1 MSAKSLHP
9 FRMERSDRRRYQV
22 GSMVT
27 VAHPKQSP
35 APLSVPHF
43 VSKPRYLTER
53 LHFGKQLH
61 HRGSHLFDV
70 TKPHANVEPIQDRA
84 GSLRHRPPY
93 DAAEPIGAVCE
104 HGYHRVR
111 VAALTLKNGFHMAR
125 SDRLAR
131 YPGEMGA

>member
-84 GSLRHRPPY
+84 GSLRYRPPY
-93 DAAEPIGAVCE
+93 DAAEPIGAVF
-104 HGYHRVR
+104 RVSLVKDADKYER
-111 VAALTLKNGFHMAR
+111 DSVYCLGVTNSR
-125 SDRLAR
+125 DCS
-131 YPGEMGA
+131 